1 MPETYVVATPSGG
14 RHLYFAAPD
23 DVPVR
28 NSTGRLG
35 PMIDVRGNGGYVVAA
50 GSRLHPRPDRDD
62 ASAETDEPAYRLVK
76 DVHPAELPGW
86 LIDLTAGNRQRD
98 DQAAARPSPGST
110 RNQSMSS
117 PSASYGAAALRGEA
131 DRVRSAPVGQRNHTL
146 NSAAYS
152 LGQLVAAGALD
163 QARAVQ
169 ALTDAAADAGLEA
182 AEIASTIESGLSAGL
197 KQPRALPERRS
208 PPERS
213 AAVGSRDETGLA
225 THRTACPATRQPR
238 RPKRREPRPT
248 QVLDAAIEQAS
259 AAVAQLEATRAG
271 ARQQSYTRA
280 SDVAVHNDRPAY
292 RAEPKV
298 AQ

>member
-1 MPETYVVATPSGG
+1 
-14 RHLYFAAPD
+14 
-23 DVPVR
+23 
-28 NSTGRLG
+28 
-35 PMIDVRGNGGYVVAA
+35 
-50 GSRLHPRPDRDD
+50 
-62 ASAETDEPAYRLVK
+62 
-76 DVHPAELPGW
+76 
-86 LIDLTAGNRQRD
+86 
-98 DQAAARPSPGST
+98 
-110 RNQSMSS
+110 MSS
-117 PSASYGAAALRGEA
+117 PSAGYGAAALRGES

-182 AEIASTIESGLSAGL
+182 AEIAATIDSGLSAGL

-208 PPERS
+208 PTERS
-213 AAVGSRDETGLA
+213 ATVGSRDETGLA
-225 THRTACPATRQPR
+225 TRQEPPPDEPDPLKAETAPAEAPR
-238 RPKRREPRPT
+238 NTPDPHM
-248 QVLDAAIEQAS
+248 VLDAAIEQAS

-271 ARQQSYTRA
+271 ARQPSYTRA

-292 RAEPKV
+292 WAEPKV